1 MAETETQRELW
12 GGETRKAV
20 ENFPVSGEPI
30 PAPVARWLGRIKA
43 AAARVNAELGLLDA
57 DKAERIAAAADR
69 VAAGE
74 LDDQFPIDVFQTRSG
89 RSSPATQRRCA
100 RARSASAR
108 RSSGWGRS
116 RSAARPSAPG
126 STRIPSSRLA

>member
-1 MAETETQRELW
+1 AIGTDPCGGQSLRSRLDVMAQTGTREELW

-74 LDDQFPIDVFQTRSG
+74 LDDQFPIHGFHTGSG
-89 RSSPATQRRCA
+89 TVLHMHATPV
-100 RARSASAR
+100 S
-108 RSSGWGRS
+108 
-116 RSAARPSAPG
+116 
-126 STRIPSSRLA
+126 